1 MVAAPEEN
9 IMEPHQPIHAT
20 DRRRTL
26 ALVFLG
32 VLALLSAVA
41 AIVFVVL
48 DGPDGRQQQA
58 ARDRAGTGAQAG
70 LGDSSSTPA
79 VSRPPTSDNQAPA
92 ATGKPAGGG
101 DHAPKAAGPQIV
113 YFRVQQQPRC
123 DTAGNHTPA
132 IVRWKLSGATGAAL
146 SVDNPG
152 VVGSYR
158 SYTGT
163 TGTET
168 LNFSCGGGPGSTET
182 HVYTLYTVGGGQ
194 QRSRTIKVSAT
205 VPGATPGQTAS
216 TTP

>member
-1 MVAAPEEN
+1 
-9 IMEPHQPIHAT
+9 MEPHQPTRTI
-20 DRRRTL
+20 DRRLTV

-32 VLALLSAVA
+32 VLALLSAIA
-41 AIVFVVL
+41 AIAIVVL

-58 ARDRAGTGAQAG
+58 ARDRAGTGTRAD
-70 LGDSSSTPA
+70 LSNISSTPP
-79 VSRPPTSDNQAPA
+79 VSQPPTRDHQAPA
-92 ATGKPAGGG
+92 AAGTPAGGG
-101 DHAPKAAGPQIV
+101 HHAPKPAGPQIV

-132 IVRWKLSGATGAAL
+132 TVQWKLSGATGAAL

-182 HVYTLYTVGGGQ
+182 HVYTLYTVGGGK
-194 QRSRTIKVSAT
+194 QRSQTINVSAT
-205 VPGATPGQTAS
+205 VPGAPPSPAAS